1 MRRNMSALDGAWNL
15 HRVSMKNS
23 RGMSEDTISKIMEM
37 KEKGA
42 QYLNFQVLSKLNNLL
57 FLQIEKIIII

>member
-1 MRRNMSALDGAWNL
+1 MRALDGAWNL
-15 HRVSMKNS
+15 HRFSMKNS
-23 RGMSEDTISKIMEM
+23 RGMSEDKISKIMEM

>member
-1 MRRNMSALDGAWNL
+1 MSALDGAWNL

-23 RGMSEDTISKIMEM
+23 RGMSKKQVAKVMEM

-42 QYLNFQVLSKLNNLL
+42 EYLNFQVNFFDNY
-57 FLQIEKIIII
+57 I